1 MRFVVLLL
9 ALAALVGCGG
19 RPNTSPVGE
28 RPAGTL
34 IPTSVTT
41 PVPVAPVATA
51 TASPP
56 AAQMTP
62 ESVSTPPA
70 AAPEHAAGRPTA
82 APERAPT
89 QPPATLQPTAAPE
102 RAPTQ
107 PPTTLP
113 PTAAPAQPETQSTPQ
128 IPQIALRQIADGFD
142 RPLHITHAGDGSG
155 RLFVVEK
162 VGRIRIVRD
171 GQVLSEP
178 FLDITDRVGSRANEQ
193 GLLSVAFHP
202 RYRDNGWLFVN
213 YTDND
218 GDTVVSRFSAAG
230 DRADPSS
237 EEVVLTIEQPFAN
250 HNGGQVVF
258 GPDGMLYIGMGD
270 GGGAGD
276 PLGAGQDR
284 WTLLGKILRI
294 NVETLPYT
302 IPPDNPWADGSGGRQ
317 EIWVFGVRNPWR
329 FSFDRS
335 TGDLFVADVG
345 QNRLEE
351 VHMLPAGRSAG
362 ANLGWNVMEGNE
374 CFRRNDCD
382 RSAFDLPIDVYPHS
396 LGCSVTGGHVYRG
409 AAYPVLQGVY
419 VFGDFCSGRIW
430 GLRQSAG
437 GWERAELLQTRLQIA
452 AFGEDESG
460 ELYVAGYN
468 NGVLYRI
475 VVE

>member
-1 MRFVVLLL
+1 MRHIPVLFI
-9 ALAALVGCGG
+9 LAALVGCSG
-19 RPNTSPVGE
+19 RLNTPPVSE

-34 IPTSVTT
+34 IPTSATT
-41 PVPVAPVATA
+41 PVPVAPVATVA
-51 TASPP
+51 APSP
-56 AAQMTP
+56 AAQVTR
-62 ESVSTPPA
+62 ES
-70 AAPEHAAGRPTA
+70 
-82 APERAPT
+82 APT
-89 QPPATLQPTAAPE
+89 QPPATPE
-102 RAPTQ
+102 SAPTQ
-107 PPTTLP
+107 PPATPESAPTQP
-113 PTAAPAQPETQSTPQ
+113 PATPRPLATPAQSESQTASWPPR
-128 IPQIALRQIADGFD
+128 IALQQIADGFD
-142 RPLHITHAGDGSG
+142 RPLHIAHASDGSG

-171 GQVLSEP
+171 GKASPEP

-213 YTDND
+213 YTNND
-218 GDTVVSRFSAAG
+218 GDTVVSRFSASG

-250 HNGGQVVF
+250 HNGGLVVF

-270 GGGAGD
+270 GGSAGD

-284 WTLLGKILRI
+284 WMLLGKILRI

-317 EIWVFGVRNPWR
+317 EVWVFGVRNPWR
-329 FSFDRS
+329 FSFDRA
-335 TGDLFVADVG
+335 TGDLFIADVG

-409 AAYPVLQGVY
+409 TAFPALQGVY

-430 GLRQSAG
+430 GLRLSAG
-437 GWERAELLQTRLQIA
+437 GWERAELMQTRLQIA
-452 AFGEDESG
+452 TFGEDESG

>member
-1 MRFVVLLL
+1 M
-9 ALAALVGCGG
+9 
-19 RPNTSPVGE
+19 
-28 RPAGTL
+28 
-34 IPTSVTT
+34 IPTSAIT
-41 PVPVAPVATA
+41 PVPTAPVASA
-51 TASPP
+51 VEPSP
-56 AAQMTP
+56 AAQ
-62 ESVSTPPA
+62 VI
-70 AAPEHAAGRPTA
+70 PEHTPVQPSAT
-82 APERAPT
+82 PERAST
-89 QPPATLQPTAAPE
+89 QPSATPE
-102 RAPTQ
+102 RAAV
-107 PPTTLP
+107 P
-113 PTAAPAQPETQSTPQ
+113 PTATSERTLNQLTNVPTDIPLQPIATSARSNSHTAPWPPR
-128 IPQIALRQIADGFD
+128 IALRQIVSGFD

-162 VGRIRIVRD
+162 VGRIRVVRD
-171 GQVLSEP
+171 GQILPEP

-202 RYRDNGWLFVN
+202 RYRDNGLLFVN
-213 YTDND
+213 YTDNN
-218 GDTVVSRFSAAG
+218 GDTVISRFSAVG
-230 DRADPSS
+230 DRADASS
-237 EEVVLTIEQPFAN
+237 EQIVLTIEQPFAN
-250 HNGGQVVF
+250 HNGGLVLF

-317 EIWVFGVRNPWR
+317 EVWIFGVRNPWR
-329 FSFDRS
+329 FSFDRA
-335 TGDLFVADVG
+335 TGDLFIADVG

-351 VHMLPAGRSAG
+351 VHMLPAERSAG
-362 ANLGWNVMEGNE
+362 ANLGWNIMEGNE

-409 AAYPVLQGVY
+409 AAFPTLQGVY

-430 GLRQSAG
+430 GLRSSVG
-437 GWERAELLQTRLQIA
+437 GWERAELMQTKLRIA
-452 AFGEDESG
+452 TFGEDESG

>member
-1 MRFVVLLL
+1 MRLFPFLLVLAVLTSCSSGL
-9 ALAALVGCGG
+9 NPSSGAN
-19 RPNTSPVGE
+19 RPI
-28 RPAGTL
+28 GTL
-34 IPTSVTT
+34 IPTSATT

-51 TASPP
+51 GA
-56 AAQMTP
+56 P
-62 ESVSTPPA
+62 ESSA
-70 AAPEHAAGRPTA
+70 
-82 APERAPT
+82 T
-89 QPPATLQPTAAPE
+89 QPPASTPASTPAQPPATPVSTPASTPAQPPATPV
-102 RAPTQ
+102 RVPTQ
-107 PPTTLP
+107 LP
-113 PTAAPAQPETQSTPQ
+113 AAPAQPEQTPQ
-128 IPQIALRQIADGFD
+128 IVLQQIVDGFD

-162 VGRIRIVRD
+162 IGRIKIVRD
-171 GQVLSEP
+171 GQTLPEP

-202 RYRDNGWLFVN
+202 RFRENGWLFVN

-218 GDTVVSRFSAAG
+218 GNTVVSRFSAAG
-230 DRADPSS
+230 NRADPSS
-237 EEVVLTIEQPFAN
+237 EEVVLTIDQPFAN
-250 HNGGQVVF
+250 HNGGLIVF
-258 GPDGMLYIGMGD
+258 GPDSMLYIGMGD
-270 GGGAGD
+270 GGSAGD

-284 WTLLGKILRI
+284 WALLGKILRI

-302 IPPDNPWADGSGGRQ
+302 IPPDNPWADGSNGRQ
-317 EIWVFGVRNPWR
+317 EVWIYGVRNPWR
-329 FSFDRS
+329 FSFDRA

-362 ANLGWNVMEGNE
+362 ANLGWNIMEGDE

-409 AAYPVLQGVY
+409 TAFPALQGVY

-430 GLRQSAG
+430 GLRSSSG
-437 GWERAELLQTRLQIA
+437 GWERTELLQSNLQIA
-452 AFGEDESG
+452 TFGEDEAG

>member
-1 MRFVVLLL
+1 MRLFLFLVVLAVLT
-9 ALAALVGCGG
+9 GCSSGLNPSSG
-19 RPNTSPVGE
+19 ANRPT
-28 RPAGTL
+28 GTL
-34 IPTSVTT
+34 IPTSATT

-51 TASPP
+51 DASESTA
-56 AAQMTP
+56 
-62 ESVSTPPA
+62 
-70 AAPEHAAGRPTA
+70 
-82 APERAPT
+82 T
-89 QPPATLQPTAAPE
+89 QPPATPASTPATPASTPAQPPATPASTPVQPPATPVSI
-102 RAPTQ
+102 PTQ
-107 PPTTLP
+107 PP
-113 PTAAPAQPETQSTPQ
+113 AAPAQPEQMPQ
-128 IPQIALRQIADGFD
+128 IVLQQIVDGFD
-142 RPLHITHAGDGSG
+142 RPLHITHAGDGSD

-162 VGRIRIVRD
+162 IGRIKIVRN
-171 GQVLSEP
+171 GQTLPEP

-202 RYRDNGWLFVN
+202 RFRENGWLFVN

-218 GDTVVSRFSAAG
+218 GNTVISRFSAAG
-230 DRADPSS
+230 NRADPSS
-237 EEVVLTIEQPFAN
+237 EEVVLTIDQPFAN
-250 HNGGQVVF
+250 HNGGLIVF
-258 GPDGMLYIGMGD
+258 GPDSMLYIGMGD
-270 GGGAGD
+270 GGSAGD

-284 WTLLGKILRI
+284 QTLLGKILRI

-302 IPPDNPWADGSGGRQ
+302 IPPDNPWADGSSGRQ
-317 EIWVFGVRNPWR
+317 EVWIYGVRNPWR
-329 FSFDRS
+329 FSFDRA

-362 ANLGWNVMEGNE
+362 ANLGWNIMEGDE

-409 AAYPVLQGVY
+409 TAFPDLQGVY

-430 GLRQSAG
+430 GLRSSSG
-437 GWERAELLQTRLQIA
+437 GWERAELLQSSLQIA
-452 AFGEDESG
+452 TFGEDEAG

>member
-1 MRFVVLLL
+1 MRLFSILFLSLIV
-9 ALAALVGCGG
+9 ALAGCNSITARTPLVD
-19 RPNTSPVGE
+19 

-34 IPTSVTT
+34 IPTAATT
-41 PVPVAPVATA
+41 PVPPGQPTVATTPVPPGQPTAATAPVPPGQPTSIPPTPDAAPSAPVATV
-51 TASPP
+51 PP
-56 AAQMTP
+56 APQPVGAW
-62 ESVSTPPA
+62 S
-70 AAPEHAAGRPTA
+70 PT
-82 APERAPT
+82 
-89 QPPATLQPTAAPE
+89 
-102 RAPTQ
+102 
-107 PPTTLP
+107 
-113 PTAAPAQPETQSTPQ
+113 
-128 IPQIALRQIADGFD
+128 IALQQIADGFD

-171 GQVLSEP
+171 GRVLPEP

-202 RYRDNGWLFVN
+202 RYRENGWLFVN

-218 GDTVVSRFSAAG
+218 GDTVVSRFEATG
-230 DRADPSS
+230 DRADPVS
-237 EEVVLTIEQPFAN
+237 EQVVLTIGQPFAN
-250 HNGGQVVF
+250 HNGGLIIF

-284 WTLLGKILRI
+284 STLLGKILRI
-294 NVETLPYT
+294 NVEDLPYT
-302 IPPDNPWADGSGGRQ
+302 IPPDNPWADGVDGRQ
-317 EIWVFGVRNPWR
+317 ENWVIGVRNPWR
-329 FSFDRS
+329 FSFDRA
-335 TGDLFVADVG
+335 TGDLFIADVG

-351 VHMLPAGRSAG
+351 VHLLRAGRIAG
-362 ANLGWNVMEGNE
+362 ANLGWNVMEGDE
-374 CFRRNDCD
+374 CFRRNDCNRD
-382 RSAFDLPIDVYPHS
+382 AFNLPIDVYPHS

-409 AAYPVLQGVY
+409 AAFPALQGVY

-430 GLRQSAG
+430 GLRPSGAE
-437 GWERAELLQTRLQIA
+437 WERVELLQSGLQIA
-452 AFGEDESG
+452 SFGEDEAG

>member
-1 MRFVVLLL
+1 MRFVLILIMLV
-9 ALAALVGCGG
+9 ALVGCSP
-19 RPNTSPVGE
+19 RLNTAPAAE
-28 RPAGTL
+28 RPVGTL
-34 IPTSVTT
+34 IPTSATT
-41 PVPVAPVATA
+41 PAPAAPVATA
-51 TASPP
+51 I
-56 AAQMTP
+56 
-62 ESVSTPPA
+62 
-70 AAPEHAAGRPTA
+70 
-82 APERAPT
+82 APT
-89 QPPATLQPTAAPE
+89 QPPATPESAPTLSPATPESAPTSLPPTPSPATPASASPQPTAAPATPE
-102 RAPTQ
+102 SQ
-107 PPTTLP
+107 
-113 PTAAPAQPETQSTPQ
+113 TASWP
-128 IPQIALRQIADGFD
+128 PQIALQQIADGFD
-142 RPLHITHAGDGSG
+142 RPLHIAHAGDGSG

-171 GQVLSEP
+171 GQVSPEP
-178 FLDITDRVGSRANEQ
+178 FLDITDRVGARANEQ

-202 RYRDNGWLFVN
+202 HYRENGWLFVN

-237 EEVVLTIEQPFAN
+237 EAVVLTIDQPFAN
-250 HNGGQVVF
+250 HNGGLIVF
-258 GPDGMLYIGMGD
+258 GPDGMLYVGMGD
-270 GGGAGD
+270 GGSAGD

-317 EIWVFGVRNPWR
+317 EAWVLGVRNPWR
-329 FSFDRS
+329 FSFDRA

-362 ANLGWNVMEGNE
+362 ANLGWNVMEGDE

-382 RSAFDLPIDVYPHS
+382 RSALNLPIDVYPHS

-409 AAYPVLQGVY
+409 AAFPALQGVY

-430 GLRQSAG
+430 GLRSSAG
-437 GWERAELLQTRLQIA
+437 GWERAELLQSNLQIA
-452 AFGEDESG
+452 TFGENEAG
-460 ELYVAGYN
+460 ELYIAGYN

>member
-1 MRFVVLLL
+1 MRFIPILIF
-9 ALAALVGCGG
+9 LAALVGCNW
-19 RPNTSPVGE
+19 RLNTPPIAE
-28 RPAGTL
+28 RPVVTL
-34 IPTSVTT
+34 IPTSATT
-41 PVPVAPVATA
+41 PVPLAPVATA
-51 TASPP
+51 VTPSP
-56 AAQMTP
+56 AAPVTS
-62 ESVSTPPA
+62 EST
-70 AAPEHAAGRPTA
+70 
-82 APERAPT
+82 PT
-89 QPPATLQPTAAPE
+89 QPPATPAGVS
-102 RAPTQ
+102 TQ
-107 PPTTLP
+107 PPATP
-113 PTAAPAQPETQSTPQ
+113 VPSAPQPSSRP
-128 IPQIALRQIADGFD
+128 PQIALQQIADGFD

-162 VGRIRIVRD
+162 VGRIKIVHD
-171 GQVLSEP
+171 GQVLPEP
-178 FLDITDRVGSRANEQ
+178 FLDITNRVGSRANEQ

-202 RYRDNGWLFVN
+202 RYRENGWLFVN

-237 EEVVLTIEQPFAN
+237 EQIVLTIGQPFAN
-250 HNGGQVVF
+250 HNGGLVIF

-270 GGGAGD
+270 GGSAGD
-276 PLGAGQDR
+276 PLGAGQNR

-302 IPPDNPWADGSGGRQ
+302 IPPDNPWADGSEGWQ

-329 FSFDRS
+329 FSFDRA

-345 QNRLEE
+345 QNRQEE

-362 ANLGWNVMEGNE
+362 ANLGWNIMEGDE
-374 CFRRNDCD
+374 CFRGNNCD
-382 RSAFDLPIDVYPHS
+382 RNAFDLPIDVYPHS

-409 AAYPVLQGVY
+409 AAFPALQGVY

-430 GLRQSAG
+430 GLRPSAS
-437 GWERAELLQTRLQIA
+437 GWERTELLQSNLQIA
-452 AFGEDESG
+452 TFGEDEAG